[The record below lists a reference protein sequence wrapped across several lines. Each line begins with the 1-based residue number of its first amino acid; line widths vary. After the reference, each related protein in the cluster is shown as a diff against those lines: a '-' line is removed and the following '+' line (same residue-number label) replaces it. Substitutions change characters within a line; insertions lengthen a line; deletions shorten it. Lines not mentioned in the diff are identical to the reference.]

1 MHTHTQSTGVK
12 TYSFNTVFGP
22 HATQEDVY
30 QSVGAPLV
38 SHLLSGN
45 NVFVFA

>member
-1 MHTHTQSTGVK
+1 MK

-30 QSVGAPLV
+30 ERVGAPLV

-45 NVFVFA
+45 NAFVFA